1 MSTKTRGSPS
11 LKSLKKQCAEIP
23 FKDSEQVFLVSSPDT
38 KSTLAT
44 AILCRAIMKS
54 GGAFHASFETPIIS
68 IDRVNEH
75 RTSHESA
82 SIFYV
87 GIDTMGKKKIRK
99 GKSYPIFVGGSSE
112 SEQVKSLTLGTN
124 DTVPAAAYIFAE
136 EYLTIHDYE
145 LQIAAGATL
154 LHTKSTKP
162 SPKVNKEIVEQAK
175 EKKLIEERKGIRL
188 FGFGF
193 LPLDE
198 LLLYSTRPFIQD
210 ISGNQKACDALLN
223 EADIP
228 ISKLRTPMSSLSS
241 TEAQHLTQHLTSKLL
256 EKIGPSII
264 PHILGTDF
272 VLTRETETS
281 PLRYLSGLEAIAET
295 AWARQ
300 EQGAAMSV
308 WIGDRGRALR
318 SVIDTYLNHQ
328 KDVISTILRLETKLK
343 GVSTETSTSIE
354 IAGVQGEL
362 LTDVG
367 RIALQSGIVNQE
379 RPLLISND
387 DSTVAIW
394 TTESID
400 INKVLHILQKKN
412 LNPVPT
418 SAKSFKVKGLPIES
432 REDVLKSINPKNKK
446 EKSS

>member
-1 MSTKTRGSPS
+1 MSAKTRVSLS

-23 FKDSEQVFLVSSPDT
+23 FKDLEQVFLVSAPDT
-38 KSTLAT
+38 VSTLAT
-44 AILCRAIMKS
+44 AILSRAIMKS
-54 GGAFHASFETPIIS
+54 GGAFHVSFEAPIIS
-68 IDRVNEH
+68 LDKVNEH

-82 SIFYV
+82 SILYV

-99 GKSYPIFVGGSSE
+99 GKSYPLFVGGSSE
-112 SEQVKSLTLGTN
+112 SDQVKSLTLGTS

-136 EYLTIHDYE
+136 ENLTSHDYE
-145 LQIAAGATL
+145 LQIAVGATL
-154 LHTKSTKP
+154 LHTGFTKL
-162 SPKVNKEIVEQAK
+162 SPKANKEIVEQAK
-175 EKKLIEERKGIRL
+175 EKKLVEERKGIRL

-223 EADIP
+223 EAEIP

-272 VLTRETETS
+272 VLTREIETS

-308 WIGDRGRALR
+308 WLGDRGRALR
-318 SVIDTYLNHQ
+318 SVIDTYLAHQ
-328 KDVISTILRLETKLK
+328 KDVISTILRLETKMK
-343 GVSTETSTSIE
+343 GMSTETSTSIE

-379 RPLLISND
+379 RPLLISSD

-394 TTESID
+394 TTDSID
-400 INKVLHILQKKN
+400 INKLFHILQSKN
-412 LNPVPT
+412 LDPVPT
-418 SAKSFKVKGLPIES
+418 SAKSFMFKGLPIES
-432 REDVLKSINPKNKK
+432 REDVLKSIGLKTKK
-446 EKSS
+446 GKSS

>member
-1 MSTKTRGSPS
+1 MSKKTRAS
-11 LKSLKKQCAEIP
+11 LSLRSLKKQCAEMTL
-23 FKDSEQVFLVSSPDT
+23 KDIEQVFLVSSPDT
-38 KSTLAT
+38 SSTLAT
-44 AILCRAIMKS
+44 AILCRAILKS
-54 GGAFHASFETPIIS
+54 GGTFHVSFEPPIIGL
-68 IDRVNEH
+68 DRVNDL
-75 RTSHESA
+75 RTKHESA
-82 SIFYV
+82 SIIFV

-99 GKSYPIFVGGSSE
+99 SKSYPIFVGGVSA

-124 DTVPAAAYIFAE
+124 KTIPATAYVFTE
-136 EYLTIHDYE
+136 EHLISHDYE

-154 LHTKSTKP
+154 LHTGPTKV
-162 SPKVNKEIVEQAK
+162 SPKPNKEIVEKAK
-175 EKKLIEERKGIRL
+175 EKNLIEEHKGIRL

-198 LLLYSTRPFIQD
+198 LLLYSTRPFIQG
-210 ISGNQKACDALLN
+210 ISGDQKACDALLN

-228 ISKLRTPMSSLSS
+228 ITKLRAPMSALSS
-241 TEAQHLTQHLTSKLL
+241 VEAQHLTQHLTSKLL

-264 PHILGTDF
+264 PLILGTDF

-318 SVIDTYLNHQ
+318 SVIDTYLSHH

-343 GVSTETSTSIE
+343 GVSTETSTTIE

-367 RIALQSGIVNQE
+367 RIALQSGIANQE
-379 RPLLISND
+379 RPLLISSD

-394 TTESID
+394 TAESID
-400 INKVLHILQKKN
+400 LNHVLRVLQRKN
-412 LNPVPT
+412 LFPVLT
-418 SAKSFKVKGLPIES
+418 SAKSLMFKGLSQES
-432 REDVLKSINPKNKK
+432 REDVLKSVSPKGKK
-446 EKSS
+446 GASS

>member
-1 MSTKTRGSPS
+1 MSKKTRAS
-11 LKSLKKQCAEIP
+11 LSLRSLKKQCAEMTL
-23 FKDSEQVFLVSSPDT
+23 KDIEQVFLVSSPDT
-38 KSTLAT
+38 SSTLAT
-44 AILCRAIMKS
+44 AILCRAILKS
-54 GGAFHASFETPIIS
+54 GGTFHVSFEPPIIGL
-68 IDRVNEH
+68 DRVNEL
-75 RTSHESA
+75 RTKHESA
-82 SIFYV
+82 SIIFV

-99 GKSYPIFVGGSSE
+99 SKSYPIFVGGVSA
-112 SEQVKSLTLGTN
+112 SEQVFT
-124 DTVPAAAYIFAE
+124 E
-136 EYLTIHDYE
+136 EHLISHDYE

-154 LHTKSTKP
+154 LHTGPTKV
-162 SPKVNKEIVEQAK
+162 SPKPNKEIVEKAK
-175 EKKLIEERKGIRL
+175 EKNLIEEHKGIRL

-198 LLLYSTRPFIQD
+198 LLLYSTRPFIQG
-210 ISGNQKACDALLN
+210 ISGDQKACDALLN

-228 ISKLRTPMSSLSS
+228 ITKLRAPMSALSS
-241 TEAQHLTQHLTSKLL
+241 VEAQHLTQHLTSKLL

-264 PHILGTDF
+264 PLILGTDF

-318 SVIDTYLNHQ
+318 SVIDTYLSHH

-343 GVSTETSTSIE
+343 GVSTETSTTIE

-367 RIALQSGIVNQE
+367 RIALQSGIANQE
-379 RPLLISND
+379 RPLLISSD

-394 TTESID
+394 TAESID
-400 INKVLHILQKKN
+400 LNHVLRVLQRKN
-412 LNPVPT
+412 LFPVLT
-418 SAKSFKVKGLPIES
+418 SAKSLMFKGLSQES
-432 REDVLKSINPKNKK
+432 REDVLKSVSPKGKK
-446 EKSS
+446 GASS

>member
-1 MSTKTRGSPS
+1 MSKKPRTS
-11 LKSLKKQCAEIP
+11 LSLRSLKKQCAETTLKN
-23 FKDSEQVFLVSSPDT
+23 FEQVFLVSSPDT
-38 KSTLAT
+38 SSTLAT
-44 AILCRAIMKS
+44 AILCRAISKS
-54 GGAFHASFETPIIS
+54 GGTFHTSFEPPIIGL
-68 IDRVNEH
+68 DRVNEL
-75 RTSHESA
+75 RTKHESA
-82 SIFYV
+82 SIIFV

-99 GKSYPIFVGGSSE
+99 GKSYPIFVGGVSE

-124 DTVPAAAYIFAE
+124 KTIPATAYVFTE
-136 EYLTIHDYE
+136 EHLISHDYE

-154 LHTKSTKP
+154 LHTGPTKV
-162 SPKVNKEIVEQAK
+162 SPKPNKEIFQKAK
-175 EKKLIEERKGIRL
+175 EKNLIEEHKGIRL

-198 LLLYSTRPFIQD
+198 LLLYSTRPFIQG

-228 ISKLRTPMSSLSS
+228 ITKLRAPMSALSS
-241 TEAQHLTQHLTSKLL
+241 VEAQHLTQHLTSKLL
-256 EKIGPSII
+256 DRIGPSII
-264 PHILGTDF
+264 PLILGTDF

-318 SVIDTYLNHQ
+318 SVIDTYLSHH

-343 GVSTETSTSIE
+343 GVSTDTSTTIE

-367 RIALQSGIVNQE
+367 RIALQSGIANQE
-379 RPLLISND
+379 RPLLISSD

-394 TTESID
+394 TAESID
-400 INKVLHILQKKN
+400 LNHVLRVLHGKN
-412 LNPVPT
+412 LFPTLT
-418 SAKSFKVKGLPIES
+418 SAKSLMFKGLPQES
-432 REDVLKSINPKNKK
+432 REDVLKTVSPKGKK
-446 EKSS
+446 GASS